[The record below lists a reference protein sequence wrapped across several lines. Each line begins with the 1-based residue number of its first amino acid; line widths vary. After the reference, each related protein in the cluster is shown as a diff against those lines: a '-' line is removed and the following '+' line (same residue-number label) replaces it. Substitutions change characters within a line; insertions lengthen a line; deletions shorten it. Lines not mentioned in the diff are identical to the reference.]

1 MDCKARPQRMDNS
14 WLTFTISAVIV
25 ETKEV
30 MKCPLLTKL
39 SCSLATLITVTA
51 AAESRETKKCSR
63 HYPYQSD

>member
-1 MDCKARPQRMDNS
+1 MDNWWVAS
-14 WLTFTISAVIV
+14 TTSAVIV

-30 MKCPLLTKL
+30 MKYPLLTKL

-63 HYPYQSD
+63 RSQAYQSDQLN